1 MPRRE
6 TPADIDAWFAEGG
19 WYPGRDVAGR
29 AAVFVAEVV
38 EETRRYGHPVEPFA
52 AATDFL
58 AEHAGVR
65 LTIDARR
72 EEYLRFEP
80 VVVWDSTPGD
90 IAELSRNLGV
100 RLFPVGWDSSEGE
113 VIVMDERNRFFC
125 MHHTGDYYL
134 GTGKYE
140 AMADLYRYPMKD
152 AEDFYV

>member
-6 TPADIDAWFAEGG
+6 TPADVDAWFTEGG
-19 WYPGRDVAGR
+19 WYPGRNVAAQ
-29 AAVFVAEVV
+29 AAAFVAEAV
-38 EETRRYGHPVEPFA
+38 EESHRSGHPVEPFA
-52 AATDFL
+52 AATAFL

-72 EEYLRFEP
+72 EEYLYFEP
-80 VVVWDSTPGD
+80 VIVWAGTCEE
-90 IAELSRNLGV
+90 IAELSRGLGV

-113 VIVMDERNRFFC
+113 VIVMDEHERFFC
-125 MHHTGDYYL
+125 MHHTGNYYL
-134 GTGKYE
+134 GTGKYG